1 MKIEL
6 TSDGVVKEGRLHSIN
21 DRYMSLNIRVEGKVR
36 SITSRWKVT
45 SKRVVNVVIM
55 NLLACVERKERLY
68 YSRNKQ
74 KASKGR
80 YNKRKITTYSII
92 KAIDEIE
99 ALGYLVNNMAG
110 QQFNQEDKMSSYLT
124 PTQAFM
130 DQFCTTTELAIK
142 ADRAALLAHI
152 PIVLRDV
159 KGNIIDYKTTPEI
172 AIMERILDNLNYM
185 NSTHAF
191 VDDDGIEFINLYTR
205 IFNNSSFEL
214 GGRFFRAAILNM
226 EHKKSKNR
234 LRILIDRQ
242 QVVECDYSSLHL
254 RILAEQLGCI
264 DTLEDDA
271 YMTPLALADCTEAN
285 RDLMKLAVNIMLNS
299 TGRAKATAAIQS
311 HINKC
316 EKGSYCFSSGRDV
329 VDAIYTAFPQ
339 FVDSF
344 CQPGS
349 TGMSLMHYESMMTSF
364 VAHHMTTYNLPVLPV
379 HDSNL
384 CRLED
389 ADTLI
394 ELMSQAYKHVLK
406 TDKVA
411 RMKLNMIVDNVHVK
425 RDVSC

>member
-1 MKIEL
+1 MTVKITE
-6 TSDGVVKEGRLHSIN
+6 DGVVEEVRLHSIN
-21 DRYMSLNIRVEGKVR
+21 DRYMAINIAIDDKVQGK
-36 SITSRWKVT
+36 TKRWKVSNKVAT
-45 SKRVVNVVIM
+45 NVVIM
-55 NLLACVERKERLY
+55 NLLACVERKERLH
-68 YSRNKQ
+68 YSRDKITNRK
-74 KASKGR
+74 SR
-80 YNKRKITTYSII
+80 YNKRKLSSNSII
-92 KAIDEIE
+92 KAVDELE
-99 ALGYLVNNMAG
+99 ALGYVTNNIAK
-110 QQFNQEDKMSSYLT
+110 QQFNKRDKMSSYMT
-124 PTQAFM
+124 PTDAFM
-130 DQFCTTTELAIK
+130 EQFCTTTELAIK

-152 PIVLRDV
+152 PIVLKDV
-159 KGNIIDYKTTPEI
+159 NGNVIDYKSTPEI

-185 NSTHAF
+185 NSTHHF
-191 VDDDGIEFINLYTR
+191 VDDDGVEFVNLYTR

-299 TGRAKATAAIQS
+299 TGRGKATAAIQS

-316 EKGSYCFSSGRDV
+316 VKGSYCFSSGKDV
-329 VDAIYTAFPQ
+329 IDAVYQAFPQ
-339 FVDSF
+339 FADSF

-379 HDSNL
+379 HDSNI

-411 RMKLNMIVDNVHVK
+411 RMKLNMIVNNVHVK

>member
-1 MKIEL
+1 MTVKI
-6 TSDGVVKEGRLHSIN
+6 TADGVVQEARLHSIN
-21 DRYMSLNIRVEGKVR
+21 DRYMALNISIDAKVKSKTR
-36 SITSRWKVT
+36 RWDVRDKVAI
-45 SKRVVNVVIM
+45 NVVVM
-55 NLLACVERKERLY
+55 NLLACCERKERLY
-68 YSRNKQ
+68 YSRDTV
-74 KASKGR
+74 KATKSR
-80 YNKRKITTYSII
+80 YNTRKISTYSII
-92 KAIDEIE
+92 KAIDELE
-99 ALGYLVNNMAG
+99 ALGLVNNYIAR
-110 QQFNQEDKMSSYLT
+110 QQFNTKDAMSSYMT
-124 PTQAFM
+124 PTDAFM
-130 DQFCTTTELAIK
+130 EQFCTTTELAIK

-152 PIVLRDV
+152 PIVLKDV
-159 KGNIIDYKTTPEI
+159 KGNVIDYRTTPEI

-185 NSTHAF
+185 NSTHKF
-191 VDDDGIEFINLYTR
+191 VDDDGVEFVNLYTR

-264 DTLEDDA
+264 DTLDDDA
-271 YMTPLALADCTEAN
+271 YMTPLQLAHCNDAN

-299 TGRAKATAAIQS
+299 TGRQKATAAIQS

-316 EKGSYCFSSGRDV
+316 AKDSYCFSSGRDV
-329 VDAIYTAFPQ
+329 VDAVYNAFPQ
-339 FVDSF
+339 FADSF

-364 VAHHMTTYNLPVLPV
+364 VAHHMTTYGLPVLPV
-379 HDSNL
+379 HDSNI

-406 TDKVA
+406 TDKKA

>member
-1 MKIEL
+1 MTVKI
-6 TSDGVVKEGRLHSIN
+6 TADGVVEEVRLHSVN
-21 DRYMSLNIRVEGKVR
+21 DRYFSINIAVESEVKR
-36 SITSRWKVT
+36 KTQRWKVKNKAAT
-45 SKRVVNVVIM
+45 NVVLM
-55 NLLACVERKERLY
+55 NLLACANRKERLY
-68 YSRNKQ
+68 YSRGNN
-74 KASKGR
+74 SPTRNR
-80 YNKRKITTYSII
+80 YNKRKMSAYSII
-92 KAIDEIE
+92 TAVDELE
-99 ALGYLVNNMAG
+99 AMGYLTNYIAPR
-110 QQFNQEDKMSSYLT
+110 QFNRKDAMSSYMT
-124 PTQAFM
+124 PTDAFM
-130 DQFCTTTELAIK
+130 EQFCTTVELAIK

-152 PIVLRDV
+152 PLELRDV
-159 KGNIIDYKTTPEI
+159 NGNVIDYKSTPEI

-185 NSTHAF
+185 NSTHHF
-191 VDDDGIEFINLYTR
+191 VDDDGLEFVNLYTR

-271 YMTPLALADCTEAN
+271 YMTPLPLADCTEAN

-299 TGRAKATAAIQS
+299 TGRGKATAAIQS

-316 EKGSYCFSSGRDV
+316 AKGSYCFSSGKDV
-329 VDAIYTAFPQ
+329 IDAVYQAFPQ
-339 FVDSF
+339 FADSF

-379 HDSNL
+379 HDSNI

>member
-1 MKIEL
+1 MTVKI
-6 TSDGVVKEGRLHSIN
+6 TADGVVEEVRLHSVN
-21 DRYMSLNIRVEGKVR
+21 DRYFNINIAVESEVKR
-36 SITSRWKVT
+36 KTQRWKVKNKAAT
-45 SKRVVNVVIM
+45 NVVLM
-55 NLLACVERKERLY
+55 NLLACANRKERLY
-68 YSRNKQ
+68 YSRGNN
-74 KASKGR
+74 SPTRNR
-80 YNKRKITTYSII
+80 YNKRKMSTYSVIT
-92 KAIDEIE
+92 AVDELE
-99 ALGYLVNNMAG
+99 AMGYLTNYIAPR
-110 QQFNQEDKMSSYLT
+110 QFNRKDAMSSYMT
-124 PTQAFM
+124 PTDAFM
-130 DQFCTTTELAIK
+130 EQFCTTVELAIK

-152 PIVLRDV
+152 PLELRDV
-159 KGNIIDYKTTPEI
+159 NGNVIDYKSTPEI

-185 NSTHAF
+185 NSTHHF
-191 VDDDGIEFINLYTR
+191 VDDDGLEFVNLYTR

-271 YMTPLALADCTEAN
+271 YMTPLALSDCTEAN

-299 TGRAKATAAIQS
+299 TGRGKATAAIQS

-316 EKGSYCFSSGRDV
+316 AKGSYCFSSGKDV
-329 VDAIYTAFPQ
+329 IDAVYQAFPQ
-339 FVDSF
+339 FADSF

-379 HDSNL
+379 HDSNI

-411 RMKLNMIVDNVHVK
+411 RMKLNMIVNNVHVK